1 MMKHLMLL
9 MYIFCEYT
17 ITLRY
22 QFYIQEHIE
31 FTTPLKET
39 PRSNQNGIINLGFNP
54 LKYAEIRNCLF
65 KSHIRDEHALRFISV
80 FKTNGFN
87 IEGNPF
93 KNGPDNLCIDASRF
107 NHCCI
112 SNLDRTFDGS
122 SIEIRA
128 IRSIEEND
136 DLCLSDL
143 DPTRLVD
150 PPTITNMKV
159 FIRLYNYFDSQC
171 QFCSMS
177 DGKGRDRKDKY
188 PWKNRLM

>member
-1 MMKHLMLL
+1 MDALDV
-9 MYIFCEYT
+9 YIFCEYT

-80 FKTNGFN
+80 FKSNGFN

-93 KNGPDNLCIDASRF
+93 ENGPDSVFIDASRF

-112 SNLDRTFDGS
+112 SYLDRTFDGS

-128 IRSIEEND
+128 IRSIEEGD
-136 DLCLSDL
+136 DLRLSDL
-143 DPTRLVD
+143 DPTRLVE
-150 PPTITNMKV
+150 PPTIPNMKV
-159 FIRLYNYFDSQC
+159 FIRLYNYLIVNASFVVC
-171 QFCSMS
+171 
-177 DGKGRDRKDKY
+177 
-188 PWKNRLM
+188 LMERVVIELNKKQISLEK